1 MRKLDDRFGLNPGM
15 AGFERLYKDVQLAI
29 VRGCGY
35 DNPPFSQFA
44 SMAYWHTAAPN
55 SGAE

>member
-35 DNPPFSQFA
+35 DNPPLLAVCFDGLLA
-44 SMAYWHTAAPN
+44 HRH
-55 SGAE
+55 AEQRR